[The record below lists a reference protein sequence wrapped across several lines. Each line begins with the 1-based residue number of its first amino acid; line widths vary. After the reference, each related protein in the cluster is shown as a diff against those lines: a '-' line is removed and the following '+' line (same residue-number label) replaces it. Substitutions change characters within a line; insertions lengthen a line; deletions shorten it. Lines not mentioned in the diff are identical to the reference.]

1 MFDKSSYENYQLG
14 MTFGKRRHMSWIFMQ
29 LGIILAIAAG
39 LLAVDL
45 LRPPAEQFSSKV
57 LLAAIDFHSEH
68 LSPILNRTGTKCKFE
83 PTCSEYAREAIIKH
97 GAFRGSIL
105 AVKRLGRCTPFGKG
119 GGYDPVP

>member
-1 MFDKSSYENYQLG
+1 MFDKSNIENYQLV
-14 MTFGKRRHMSWIFMQ
+14 MAFGKRRHIWRLFMQ
-29 LGIILAIAAG
+29 LGIILSIATG

-45 LRPPAEQFSSKV
+45 LRPAAEQFSSKI

-68 LSPILNRTGTKCKFE
+68 LSSILNRTGAKCKFE
-83 PTCSEYAREAIIKH
+83 PTCSDYAREAILKH

-105 AVKRLGRCTPFGKG
+105 AVKRLARCTPLSED